1 MKVSEGRDEDD
12 QRNSS
17 PNPPIRT
24 RFPQY
29 MRSARDIDDAM
40 SRPEPAWARGDTVAP
55 ICDSPHLAG
64 RAGVPLAD
72 ARGRHLGA
80 AQRRL
85 APDPVAADLVA
96 PTGMIVRGL

>member
-40 SRPEPAWARGDTVAP
+40 SRPEPAGRVETRSLPSATAR
-55 ICDSPHLAG
+55 ILLAELG
-64 RAGVPLAD
+64 SPLAD